1 MEIELQEVDQNIED
15 LKQLLDAEEGSED
28 MENLIKENIEISD
41 EEQEEEKS
49 EEANDDVEM

>member
-1 MEIELQEVDQNIED
+1 
-15 LKQLLDAEEGSED
+15 

-49 EEANDDVEM
+49 DEEEDVEMHVEEPLSEQPKTKGLGKRVEEEIELML